1 MHNPTFLSIIA
12 TSLNFGFYLTSLHQ
26 NGGPAV
32 PEAEMQL
39 TKSTDRRIAGVCGGI
54 AEWLGWSPASI
65 RALFVVLSLLFLG
78 IGGVVLYAL
87 LAWTM
92 PPPRTFNLDDFR
104 AQ

>member
-1 MHNPTFLSIIA
+1 
-12 TSLNFGFYLTSLHQ
+12 
-26 NGGPAV
+26 
-32 PEAEMQL
+32 MQL
-39 TKSTDRRIAGVCGGI
+39 TKSTDRGIAGVCGGI